1 MKVINFKNSEY
12 YKLLKENYDT
22 NFVEEIANIIEKN
35 LSEKITF
42 KLQKDSEEN
51 IVFSLV
57 TQNRMMFPDYMQT
70 YEIEATSG
78 FLVSEAR
85 KSKETAEKIVLE
97 AFASMYQ
104 EMAAK
109 RVTCVERKLTKE
121 EVVKIGEFLKNHPE
135 QNFSK
140 TFPLVEFADPF
151 LEQLEQ
157 VEMVEK
163 FPINLDFKSTRNY
176 QALSPSTQKSLSEH
190 LDKLFASVKFGAYI
204 PPADD
209 MHYVLTGF
217 KANYFDEA
225 TRTMV
230 FETIEESIHA
240 KLLKEIPIREK
251 MLLCAFGTMID
262 DCIANN
268 RSYADKRMTHYE
280 MSVICNPTDTKTS
293 NTNRDGK
300 DDK

>member
-42 KLQKDSEEN
+42 KLQKDSEGN
-51 IVFSLV
+51 IVFSL
-57 TQNRMMFPDYMQT
+57 TTKNRMMFPDYMQT

-109 RVTCVERKLTKE
+109 RLTSIERKLTKE
-121 EVVKIGEFLKNHPE
+121 DVVKIGEFLKKHPE
-135 QNFSK
+135 QNFSN
-140 TFPLVEFADPF
+140 FPLVEFVDPA

-163 FPINLDFKSTRNY
+163 FPIKLDFKATRNY
-176 QALSPSTQKSLSEH
+176 QTLSPSMQKSLSEH
-190 LDKLFASVKFGAYI
+190 LDKLFASVKFGAYL

-217 KANYFDEA
+217 KANYNDEA
-225 TRTMV
+225 TKTMV
-230 FETIEESIHA
+230 FETIEESIQA
-240 KLLKEIPIREK
+240 KLLQEIPTKEK
-251 MLLCAFGTMID
+251 MLLCAFSSLVEN
-262 DCIANN
+262 CITNN
-268 RSYADKRMTHYE
+268 KSYADKRMTHYE

>member
-109 RVTCVERKLTKE
+109 RLTSIERKLTKE
-121 EVVKIGEFLKNHPE
+121 DVVKIGEFLKKHPE
-135 QNFSK
+135 QNFSN
-140 TFPLVEFADPF
+140 FPLVEFVDPA

-157 VEMVEK
+157 VEMIEK
-163 FPINLDFKSTRNY
+163 FPIKLDFKATRNY
-176 QALSPSTQKSLSEH
+176 QTLSPLMQKSLSEH
-190 LDKLFASVKFGAYI
+190 LDKLFASVKFGAYL

-217 KANYFDEA
+217 KANYNDEA
-225 TRTMV
+225 TKTMV
-230 FETIEESIHA
+230 FETIEESIQA
-240 KLLKEIPIREK
+240 KLLQEIPTKEK
-251 MLLCAFGTMID
+251 MLLCAFSSLVEN
-262 DCIANN
+262 CITNN
-268 RSYADKRMTHYE
+268 KSYADKRMTHYE

>member
-109 RVTCVERKLTKE
+109 RLTSIERKLTKE
-121 EVVKIGEFLKNHPE
+121 DVVKIGEFLKKHPE
-135 QNFSK
+135 QNFSN
-140 TFPLVEFADPF
+140 FPLVEFVDPA

-157 VEMVEK
+157 VEMIEK
-163 FPINLDFKSTRNY
+163 FPIKLDFKATRNY
-176 QALSPSTQKSLSEH
+176 QTLSPLMQKSLSEH
-190 LDKLFASVKFGAYI
+190 LDKLFASVKFGAYL

-217 KANYFDEA
+217 KANYNDEA
-225 TRTMV
+225 TKTMV
-230 FETIEESIHA
+230 FETIEESIQA
-240 KLLKEIPIREK
+240 KLLQEIPTKEK
-251 MLLCAFGTMID
+251 MLLCAFSSLVEN
-262 DCIANN
+262 CITNN
-268 RSYADKRMTHYE
+268 KSYADKRMTHYE
-280 MSVICNPTDTKTS
+280 MSVICNPTDSKTS

>member
-109 RVTCVERKLTKE
+109 RLTSIERKLTKE
-121 EVVKIGEFLKNHPE
+121 DVVKIGEYLKKHPE
-135 QNFSK
+135 QNFSN
-140 TFPLVEFADPF
+140 FPLVEFVDPA

-163 FPINLDFKSTRNY
+163 FPIKLDFKATRNY
-176 QALSPSTQKSLSEH
+176 QTLSPSMQKSLSEH
-190 LDKLFASVKFGAYI
+190 LDKLFASVKFGAYL

-217 KANYFDEA
+217 KTNYNDEA

-230 FETIEESIHA
+230 FDIIEESIQI
-240 KLLKEIPIREK
+240 KLLQETPTKEK
-251 MLLCAFGTMID
+251 MLLCAFSSLVEKS
-262 DCIANN
+262 IANN
-268 RSYADKRMTHYE
+268 KSYADKRMTHYE

-293 NTNRDGK
+293 NINRDGK

>member
-109 RVTCVERKLTKE
+109 RLTSIERKLTKE
-121 EVVKIGEFLKNHPE
+121 DVVKIGEFLKKHPE
-135 QNFSK
+135 QNFSN
-140 TFPLVEFADPF
+140 FPLVEFVDPA

-157 VEMVEK
+157 VEMIEK
-163 FPINLDFKSTRNY
+163 FPIKLDFKATRNY
-176 QALSPSTQKSLSEH
+176 QTLSPLMQKSLSEH
-190 LDKLFASVKFGAYI
+190 LDKLFASVKFGAYL

-217 KANYFDEA
+217 KANYNDEA
-225 TRTMV
+225 TKTMV
-230 FETIEESIHA
+230 FDIIEESIQI
-240 KLLKEIPIREK
+240 KLLQETPTKEK
-251 MLLCAFGTMID
+251 MLLCAFSSLVENS
-262 DCIANN
+262 IANN
-268 RSYADKRMTHYE
+268 KSYADKRMTHYE

>member
-109 RVTCVERKLTKE
+109 RLTSIERKLTKE
-121 EVVKIGEFLKNHPE
+121 DVVKIGEFLKKHPE
-135 QNFSK
+135 QNFSN
-140 TFPLVEFADPF
+140 FPLVEFVDPA

-157 VEMVEK
+157 VEMIEK
-163 FPINLDFKSTRNY
+163 FPIKLDFKATRNY
-176 QALSPSTQKSLSEH
+176 QTLSPLMQKSLSEH

-217 KANYFDEA
+217 KANYNDEA
-225 TRTMV
+225 TKTMV
-230 FETIEESIHA
+230 FETIEESIQA
-240 KLLKEIPIREK
+240 KLLQEIPTKEK
-251 MLLCAFGTMID
+251 MLLCAFSSLVEN
-262 DCIANN
+262 CITNN
-268 RSYADKRMTHYE
+268 KSYADKRMTHYE